1 MLIVKEAS
9 LPHEKGTAMITAT
22 TSVLTTA
29 QKNHIFENM
38 SDAIM
43 TIGIDEKISYMSSTC
58 AQLFQIDKELALGE
72 HVDCLLLLHKK
83 NRILRRFFFEL
94 IHSEPNP
101 ELYKKLT
108 KQEFSYWQMDGT
120 KKYLEIRVT
129 PLFNDD
135 TQAERN
141 GFLFQIVDI
150 TDRKR
155 LKQHEHDCAHIFAGL
170 IICISLYLFTWSLLR
185 FTLRIYLKT
194 SSYTLMIEGISI
206 LLFFDVLL
214 FTSITLRDLGII
226 PNWKKF
232 GQNIISSTL
241 LAVMLCGALVI
252 GKVILQLLGIEIKK
266 YFIGGSVNGALF
278 YIITAL
284 IQEFLA
290 RGVIQTCVKSLMHV
304 KYQKQFGIV
313 LTSLLFSLM
322 HLPFGFLFMM
332 GAFVLS
338 LILGAIYENQGDFW
352 GCVLLHWSV
361 GYVSMSLFF

>member
-1 MLIVKEAS
+1 MS
-9 LPHEKGTAMITAT
+9 TAGSA
-22 TSVLTTA
+22 VLTTA

-43 TIGIDEKISYMSSTC
+43 TVGIHGEISYLNSTC
-58 AQLFQIDKELALGE
+58 AQLFQIDKELAIGE
-72 HVDCLLLLHKK
+72 SVEHLLLLHKR
-83 NRILRRFFFEL
+83 NRSVRHFFSEL
-94 IHSEPNP
+94 FDAEA
-101 ELYKKLT
+101 ELSRLEKLPHP
-108 KQEFSYWQMDGT
+108 EFSYYMIDGT
-120 KKYLEIRVT
+120 RKYLKIRVI
-129 PLFNDD
+129 PLFSDED
-135 TQAERN
+135 EKTAG

-155 LKQHEHDCAHIFAGL
+155 LHQHEHDCAHIFAGL
-170 IICISLYLFTWSLLR
+170 IICISLYLFIWSLLR

-214 FTSITLRDLGII
+214 FTSISFRDLGIL

-241 LAVMLCGALVI
+241 LAVILCGVLVL
-252 GKVILQLLGIEIKK
+252 GKVVLQLLGIEIKK
-266 YFIGGSVNGALF
+266 YFIGGSVGGALY
-278 YIITAL
+278 YIVTAL

-290 RGVIQTCVKSLMHV
+290 RGVMQTCVKSLMHV
-304 KYQKQFGIV
+304 KYQRQFGIV

-332 GAFVLS
+332 GAFLLS
-338 LILGAIYENQGDFW
+338 LILGSIYENQGDFW

-361 GYVSMSLFF
+361 GYIAMCLYF

>member
-1 MLIVKEAS
+1 MSTEN
-9 LPHEKGTAMITAT
+9 TA
-22 TSVLTTA
+22 VLTAA

-43 TIGIDEKISYMSSTC
+43 TVGINSEISYMNSTC

-72 HVDCLLLLHKK
+72 QVDRLILLHRK
-83 NRILRRFFFEL
+83 NKILRHFFSELFTTDFEPAL
-94 IHSEPNP
+94 LE
-101 ELYKKLT
+101 KLS
-108 KQEFSYWQMDGT
+108 KREFAYWQIDGT
-120 KKYLEIRVT
+120 KKYLEISVI
-129 PLFNDD
+129 PLYSDEEQSD
-135 TQAERN
+135 LS

-155 LKQHEHDCAHIFAGL
+155 LLQHEHDCAHIFAGL

-206 LLFFDVLL
+206 LLFFDILL
-214 FTSITLRDLGII
+214 FTSISFRDLGII

-232 GQNIISSTL
+232 GRNIISTTL
-241 LAVMLCGALVI
+241 LAVMLCGALI
-252 GKVILQLLGIEIKK
+252 LGKVILQLLGVEIKK
-266 YFIGGSVNGALF
+266 YFIGGSIGGALF

-290 RGVIQTCVKSLMHV
+290 RGVMQTCVKSLMNV

-338 LILGAIYENQGDFW
+338 LILGSIYENQGDFW

-361 GYVSMSLFF
+361 GYIAMSLYF